1 MTAISQIKL
10 AIGENFLDAFS
21 RIPRTQQRKVN
32 EFLSKFRRDPTASG
46 INFEK
51 IEQAADP
58 GIRSVRIDKAYRGIL
73 FKPPKGNVYVMLW
86 VDHHDDAYQWARNR
100 TVRIHPE
107 TGGLQVFSMEESAA
121 LPDEP
126 ATEPKTPIQG
136 LFDEIHNRHLLRLG
150 VPEAKL
156 PEVRRVDNEP
166 KLERL
171 VPSLPAEAAEAL
183 LCLAAGFTL
192 EETFQEMGKT
202 DTAHAVDTED
212 FTAALENP
220 DSLRRFTVVEDELEL
235 ARVLAAPLEKWRIFL
250 HPSQRGLVNRDWNGP
265 VRVLGGAGTGKTV
278 VAMHRTR
285 WLARNAFPEETD
297 RILMTTFTRNLA
309 DDIRENLS
317 AICDPKTME
326 RIEVINLD
334 RWVVRFLKRQDYDHE
349 IVFGLGD
356 RTRPLWEQAL
366 QRASADL
373 NLPETFYREEWER
386 VIQPGEM
393 RSLADYFGA
402 VRVGRGTPLGRK
414 ERKAVWPVFEEYL
427 ALLNENRLREME
439 DAMRDARIILRDK
452 GPILP
457 YRAVVVDE
465 AQDLSPQAFRLLREM
480 APAGKNDLFIVGDA
494 HQRIYRHQVVLS
506 RCGVELRNRGRR
518 LKINYRTTEEI
529 RRWSVG
535 LLRNQSIDNLDGSAD
550 SVTGYRSL
558 LHGAAPRVQRFADF
572 QTEAAAIAEYVSQH
586 AAGEAEGEG
595 DGLRDICLVARTH
608 SLLENYAAAL
618 AEKGI
623 PVYKIKP
630 SEREDRTRP
639 GLRLATMHRVKG
651 LEFDRMI
658 IAGVNADTV
667 PLPAALNAASDPAVR
682 AEAEVRERALLYV
695 AATRARREV
704 RITGWGEPSP
714 FLLDGFG

>member
-1 MTAISQIKL
+1 MTAIPNIKL

-51 IEQAADP
+51 IEQATDP
-58 GIRSVRIDKAYRGIL
+58 GIRSVRIDKAYRGIV

-86 VDHHDDAYQWARNR
+86 VDHHDEAYQWARNR

-107 TGGLQVFSMEESAA
+107 TGGLQVFSMEEGAA
-121 LPDEP
+121 SPDEP
-126 ATEPKTPIQG
+126 TTEPEAPVNG

-156 PEVRRVDNEP
+156 PEVRRVDGEA
-166 KLERL
+166 RL
-171 VPSLPAEAAEAL
+171 DRLAATLPAEAAEAL
-183 LCLAAGFTL
+183 YCLASGFSL

-202 DTAHAVDTED
+202 DTARTVDTED
-212 FTAALENP
+212 FGAALENP

-285 WLARNAFPEETD
+285 WLARNAFPDPTD
-297 RILMTTFTRNLA
+297 RILVTTFTRNLA

-334 RWVVRFLKRQDYDHE
+334 RWVARFLMRQDYDRE
-349 IVFGLGD
+349 IVFGLND

-366 QRASADL
+366 QRAPGDL
-373 NLPETFYREEWER
+373 NLPEAFFREEWER
-386 VIQPGEM
+386 VIQPGEV
-393 RSLADYFGA
+393 RSPADYFGA

-427 ALLNENRLREME
+427 ALQGEHRFREME
-439 DAMRDARIILRDK
+439 DAMRDARMILREK

-480 APAGKNDLFIVGDA
+480 VPDDRNDLFVVGDA

-506 RCGVELRNRGRR
+506 RCGIELRNRGRR

-535 LLRNQSIDNLDGSAD
+535 LLRNRPIDNLDGAAD
-550 SVTGYRSL
+550 SVAGYRSL
-558 LHGAAPRVQRFADF
+558 LHGVAPHIQRFADF
-572 QTEAAAIAEYVSQH
+572 RTEAAAIGDYVAQH
-586 AAGEAEGEG
+586 GGGDSGGEG
-595 DGLRDICLVARTH
+595 GGLRDICLVARTH
-608 SLLENYAAAL
+608 FLLETYEAAL
-618 AEKGI
+618 AEKGVPI
-623 PVYKIKP
+623 YKIKP
-630 SEREDRTRP
+630 GEREDRDAP

-667 PLPAALNAASDPAVR
+667 PLPAALETASDPAVR

-714 FLLDGFG
+714 FLTA

>member
-1 MTAISQIKL
+1 MTAIPTIKL

-107 TGGLQVFSMEESAA
+107 TGGLQVFSMEEGAA
-121 LPDEP
+121 PPDQTAE
-126 ATEPKTPIQG
+126 AETPVKG

-156 PEVRRVDNEP
+156 PEVRRVDSEP

-265 VRVLGGAGTGKTV
+265 VRVLG
-278 VAMHRTR
+278 
-285 WLARNAFPEETD
+285 
-297 RILMTTFTRNLA
+297 
-309 DDIRENLS
+309 
-317 AICDPKTME
+317 
-326 RIEVINLD
+326 
-334 RWVVRFLKRQDYDHE
+334 
-349 IVFGLGD
+349 
-356 RTRPLWEQAL
+356 
-366 QRASADL
+366 
-373 NLPETFYREEWER
+373 
-386 VIQPGEM
+386 
-393 RSLADYFGA
+393 
-402 VRVGRGTPLGRK
+402 
-414 ERKAVWPVFEEYL
+414 
-427 ALLNENRLREME
+427 
-439 DAMRDARIILRDK
+439 
-452 GPILP
+452 
-457 YRAVVVDE
+457 
-465 AQDLSPQAFRLLREM
+465 
-480 APAGKNDLFIVGDA
+480 
-494 HQRIYRHQVVLS
+494 
-506 RCGVELRNRGRR
+506 
-518 LKINYRTTEEI
+518 
-529 RRWSVG
+529 
-535 LLRNQSIDNLDGSAD
+535 
-550 SVTGYRSL
+550 
-558 LHGAAPRVQRFADF
+558 
-572 QTEAAAIAEYVSQH
+572 
-586 AAGEAEGEG
+586 
-595 DGLRDICLVARTH
+595 
-608 SLLENYAAAL
+608 
-618 AEKGI
+618 
-623 PVYKIKP
+623 
-630 SEREDRTRP
+630 EREDRSRP

-714 FLLDGFG
+714 FLMDGFG

>member
-1 MTAISQIKL
+1 
-10 AIGENFLDAFS
+10 
-21 RIPRTQQRKVN
+21 
-32 EFLSKFRRDPTASG
+32 
-46 INFEK
+46 
-51 IEQAADP
+51 
-58 GIRSVRIDKAYRGIL
+58 
-73 FKPPKGNVYVMLW
+73 
-86 VDHHDDAYQWARNR
+86 
-100 TVRIHPE
+100 
-107 TGGLQVFSMEESAA
+107 
-121 LPDEP
+121 
-126 ATEPKTPIQG
+126 
-136 LFDEIHNRHLLRLG
+136 
-150 VPEAKL
+150 
-156 PEVRRVDNEP
+156 
-166 KLERL
+166 
-171 VPSLPAEAAEAL
+171 
-183 LCLAAGFTL
+183 
-192 EETFQEMGKT
+192 
-202 DTAHAVDTED
+202 
-212 FTAALENP
+212 
-220 DSLRRFTVVEDELEL
+220 
-235 ARVLAAPLEKWRIFL
+235 
-250 HPSQRGLVNRDWNGP
+250 
-265 VRVLGGAGTGKTV
+265 
-278 VAMHRTR
+278 MHRTR
-285 WLARNAFPEETD
+285 WLADNAFPDPTE

-317 AICDPKTME
+317 SICDPQTME

-349 IVFGLGD
+349 IVFGLDD

-366 QRASADL
+366 QRAPADL

-386 VIQPGEM
+386 VIQPGEV

-427 ALLNENRLREME
+427 ALLNEHRLREME

-480 APAGKNDLFIVGDA
+480 VPAGKNDLFIVGDA

-535 LLRNQSIDNLDGSAD
+535 LLRNQPIDNLDGAVD

-558 LHGAAPRVQRFADF
+558 LHGVAPQVQRFADF

-586 AAGEAEGEG
+586 AGGEPEGEG

-608 SLLENYAAAL
+608 SLLESYEAAL
-618 AEKGI
+618 GGKGI

-658 IAGVNADTV
+658 IAGVNAGAV
-667 PLPAALNAASDPAVR
+667 PHPAALHAASDPAVR